1 MTLPIGLSL
10 KPRLRLVSTCAVVG
24 AGSLAVCAWSRCR
37 SRQPNA
43 DRAPR
48 VQLPAPAVD
57 ALAGALGEVAQILV
71 LYPLD
76 TVKVRCQASG
86 ENAAV
91 VIRRL
96 LKRGFNVA
104 LLKKLYAGA
113 LGAAACAIVVGA
125 VHFASYEGSR
135 KAILK
140 WTTTSASGGCNS
152 ASGKGA
158 AGGLGAGAAEGA
170 AAADAA
176 AASAMADGRTG
187 APVTAAAAAD
197 AAAAARAEQDDRF
210 RRAAA
215 TFAAAAF
222 AAVATALVE
231 SPVELFRHNA
241 QAGLV
246 QSNFMAEM
254 VATVRREGP
263 GGLYWGFL
271 PHCFEAWPHDISEL
285 ATYGFMRDFEATAL
299 RSPGSPHHAWMRGV
313 GPQVWDLATGAASGA
328 AAVMFSMPFDTVKT
342 YLQTHGADLSGRG
355 FLGSAALFVKTG
367 RRIAARKGLAGLYV
381 GVTPRLFQQ
390 VPSAM
395 VCWWSIAAFKRWME
409 PYTAPD
415 EEDVAG
421 GGHRAGKHAA
431 H

>member
-1 MTLPIGLSL
+1 MTLPLGLSL
-10 KPRLRLVSTCAVVG
+10 KPRLRIVSTCAVVG
-24 AGSLAVCAWSRCR
+24 ASSLAVSAWSRTR
-37 SRQPNA
+37 TSQHNAADSSRKL
-43 DRAPR
+43 
-48 VQLPAPAVD
+48 QLPAPAVD

-86 ENAAV
+86 ETAAV

-113 LGAAACAIVVGA
+113 VGAAACAIVVGA

-140 WTTTSASGGCNS
+140 WSTAGSGSSSGGGGGS
-152 ASGKGA
+152 SSSGA
-158 AGGLGAGAAEGA
+158 AAAEASAAGLGAGV
-170 AAADAA
+170 ADAA
-176 AASAMADGRTG
+176 AATG
-187 APVTAAAAAD
+187 PAAGAAAAA
-197 AAAAARAEQDDRF
+197 AAAAEARAEQDDRF

-263 GGLYWGFL
+263 VGLYWGFL

-299 RSPGSPHHAWMRGV
+299 RPGSPHHAWMRGM

-328 AAVMFSMPFDTVKT
+328 AAVLFSMPFDTVKT

-355 FLGSAALFVKTG
+355 FLGSAKLFVKTG

-395 VCWWSIAAFKRWME
+395 VCWWSIAAFKRWMA

-415 EEDVAG
+415 DDAG
-421 GGHRAGKHAA
+421 AHPASGHQ
-431 H
+431 